1 MAVGAQGTIPS
12 PETPH
17 APTWEGPPGVLAFS
31 ELHLQDGQRLVGF
44 RVPGKARRD
53 REPRAIL
60 GICCWCT
67 GGPRPPPL
75 GPPTSRR
82 KSFYHTGTLNEAGA
96 AGKGRLPAEGP
107 SPACGTLGRIR
118 ERHPCWPMQTHR
130 CEAKVRGAL
139 LGRARLGEERTGPG
153 RLPGGWRF
161 EPVYLEGRRRE
172 NKYRESSSLHSQASP
187 CAAAR
192 RAGRW
197 LCPPPSR
204 SDGRRT
210 ARRGAGPRSAGGR

>member
-1 MAVGAQGTIPS
+1 MVRDLWGSGCPAKPGETVNPGRSSGSAAGA
-12 PETPH
+12 
-17 APTWEGPPGVLAFS
+17 
-31 ELHLQDGQRLVGF
+31 
-44 RVPGKARRD
+44 
-53 REPRAIL
+53 L
-60 GICCWCT
+60 GA
-67 GGPRPPPL
+67 PRPPPL

-107 SPACGTLGRIR
+107 SAACGTLGRIR

-139 LGRARLGEERTGPG
+139 LGRARLGEGRTGPG

-197 LCPPPSR
+197 LCPPLSH

-210 ARRGAGPRSAGGR
+210 ARQGAGPRSAGGR